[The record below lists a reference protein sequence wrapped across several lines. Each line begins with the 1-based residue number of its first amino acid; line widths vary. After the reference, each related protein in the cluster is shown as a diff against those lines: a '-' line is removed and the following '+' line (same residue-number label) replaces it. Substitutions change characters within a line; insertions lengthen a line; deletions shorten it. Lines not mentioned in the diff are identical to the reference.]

1 MSRRISIQRG
11 LILVLLS
18 CHSAQGGELSNA
30 TLSAEKNS
38 ISSQYQHDL
47 ALCNTLSS
55 SARAICIS
63 GVAGNKRVTEAK
75 LEARDEPSTQ
85 NTMTVRMARAQSD
98 YELTMKKCRTFATAT
113 QTRCTTQAELQL
125 LQAKT
130 DTEAAIHSAGIHS
143 TQTETSVDRSLETSQ
158 DKNRAAYRSAQEQC
172 EQQYRDQFQQA
183 PCIQAAK
190 TRYQQE

>member
-1 MSRRISIQRG
+1 MSQRLIQIG
-11 LILVLLS
+11 LILVLLG
-18 CHSAQGGELSNA
+18 CPSAQGGELPNA

-55 SARAICIS
+55 SARTICIS
-63 GVAGNKRVTEAK
+63 GVAGNKQVTEAK
-75 LEARDEPSTQ
+75 LEARDEPSAE

-98 YELTMKKCRTFATAT
+98 YELTMKKCRTFASAA
-113 QTRCTTQAELQL
+113 QTRCTTQAKRRL

-143 TQTETSVDRSLETSQ
+143 TQKETAIDRSLEASQ
-158 DKNRAAYRSAQEQC
+158 DKNRAAYRSAKAQC
-172 EQQYRDQFQQA
+172 EQQYRDQLQQA